1 MSYNE
6 IPNILVDS
14 VVLPNKPLSNLEIID
29 AAKKLSLCGFRG
41 VFLRDTLPKKLKL
54 NECGILNLDI
64 AHWVMSFKKGNDKF
78 HFDSYGVQPPSEL
91 IAYLKSPIF
100 YNSKRVQQNG
110 EVFCRHLCLF
120 TFKQL
125 LLGNNLQTVINYL
138 IYNYNKNACRQ
149 IWKKWW

>member
-14 VVLPNKPLSNLEIID
+14 VVLPNKPLSNLAIID

-54 NECGILNLDI
+54 NACGILNLD
-64 AHWVMSFKKGNDKF
+64 ASSGDGTHWIVWFRKGKDKF
-78 HFDSYGVQPPSEL
+78 YFDSYGVPPPSEL

-100 YNSKRVQQNG
+100 YNSGRVQQNG
-110 EVFCRHLCLF
+110 EVFCGHLCLF
-120 TFKQL
+120 ALKQL
-125 LLGNNLQTVINYL
+125 SLGNILQTVINYL
-138 IYNYNKNACRQ
+138 I
-149 IWKKWW
+149 